1 MQGVQSSLK
10 KLRLL
15 GFVESAYIPALNR
28 VLALYAQL
36 DIGRPELGP
45 LVLDW
50 RCTSSFCVYQG
61 LHVIFLLQDIRR
73 HCCGRRGL
81 HLQVQD
87 YIRRGG
93 GCGRRSF
100 YLPASSLRWS
110 IPNLGQRHAR
120 CCLRRTQGLGL
131 QVLGRR
137 HILMASLLCWLN

>member
-28 VLALYAQL
+28 VLPLYAQL
-36 DIGRPELGP
+36 DIRCPKLGP

-50 RCTSSFCVYQG
+50 RCTSSFLVFQCM
-61 LHVIFLLQDIRR
+61 HVIFLLQDIRR
-73 HCCGRRGL
+73 HCRGRRGL

-87 YIRRGG
+87 YICRGG

-100 YLPASSLRWS
+100 YLPASALRCS
-110 IPNLGQRHAR
+110 
-120 CCLRRTQGLGL
+120 
-131 QVLGRR
+131 
-137 HILMASLLCWLN
+137 

>member
-1 MQGVQSSLK
+1 MQGVQSSIK

-28 VLALYAQL
+28 VLSLYSQL
-36 DIGRPELGP
+36 DIGCPKLGP

-50 RCTSSFCVYQG
+50 RCNFVFQG

-87 YIRRGG
+87 YIRGGG
-93 GCGRRSF
+93 GCSRRSF
-100 YLPASSLRWS
+100 YLPASALRWS
-110 IPNLGQRHAR
+110 IPNLGQWHAR
-120 CCLRRTQGLGL
+120 CCLWRTQGLGL
-131 QVLGRR
+131 QVLGSH
-137 HILMASLLCWLN
+137 HILMALLLTWLY